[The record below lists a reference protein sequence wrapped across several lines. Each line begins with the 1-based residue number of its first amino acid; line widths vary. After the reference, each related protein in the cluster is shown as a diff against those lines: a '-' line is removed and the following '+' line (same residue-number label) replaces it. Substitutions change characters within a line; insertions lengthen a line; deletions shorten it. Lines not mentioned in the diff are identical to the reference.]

1 MWWFSLDRVGPV
13 VDSIERHNENFVS
26 TDGEG
31 IFLKAGWLSLFQKE
45 FEITGT
51 NFDFEITGTNFD

>member
-1 MWWFSLDRVGPV
+1 V

-26 TDGEG
+26 TDGER
-31 IFLKAGWLSLFQKE
+31 IFWKAGWLSLSQKE

-51 NFDFEITGTNFD
+51 NFD